1 MEYNLVNRLTKWK
14 AHQGKGQNMKQ
25 KATIRDVAAAAGVS
39 AATVSYVL
47 NGKKKVSEQTKN
59 MILDVIK
66 ELEYVPDLNAKSL
79 SVKDTKL
86 IGIVVPQT
94 EPGSTLMFR
103 NNFYGE
109 ILGSIEYHA
118 RQYGYHVLVSATDV
132 TEDYLNLIRERNLD
146 GVIIIGTYQS
156 EFFEQLR
163 QLDIPVVMVDSYC
176 THNCFHE
183 VRIDD
188 QKSSYLATKYM
199 LEAGHREVGFVCG
212 LLHENGV
219 MQKRFRGYQQA
230 LDEYHIPFK
239 QEYVFE
245 GNVDYDSG
253 VEIAG
258 KIVELRDKMTA
269 VVASAD
275 MFAIGLMKGFYE
287 AGIRVPQDISIMGF
301 DDLDISAY
309 MTPGLTTVRQE
320 ISLKGEYAVNLLVQ
334 NMADHGMEKVTEI
347 LPVRIVERDSVR
359 RLEK

>member
-1 MEYNLVNRLTKWK
+1 
-14 AHQGKGQNMKQ
+14 MKQ
-25 KATIRDVAAAAGVS
+25 RATIRDVAAAAGVS
-39 AATVSYVL
+39 VATVSYVL
-47 NGKKKVSEQTKN
+47 NGKKKVSEQTKA

-66 ELEYVPDLNAKSL
+66 KLEYVPDLNAKSL

-86 IGIVVPQT
+86 IGVVVPQT

-103 NNFYGE
+103 NNFYSE

-118 RQYGYHVLVSATDV
+118 RQHGYHVLISATDV

-163 QLDIPVVMVDSYC
+163 QLEIPVVLVDSYC

-188 QKSSYLATKYM
+188 QESSYLATKYI
-199 LEAGHREVGFVCG
+199 LEAGHREVGLVCG
-212 LLHENGV
+212 LLHEDGV
-219 MQKRFRGYQQA
+219 MQKRFKGYRQA
-230 LDEYHIPFK
+230 LDEYGIPFR

-258 KIVELRDKMTA
+258 RIAKLRGEMTA
-269 VVASAD
+269 VVATAD
-275 MFAIGLMKGFYE
+275 MFAIGLMRGFYE
-287 AGIRVPQDISIMGF
+287 AGIRVPEEISIMGF

-320 ISLKGEYAVNLLVQ
+320 ISLKGEYAMNLLVQ
-334 NMADHGMEKVTEI
+334 NMAAPGMKKVTEI
-347 LPVRIVERDSVR
+347 LPVRIVERESVKK
-359 RLEK
+359 LKN

>member
-1 MEYNLVNRLTKWK
+1 
-14 AHQGKGQNMKQ
+14 MKQ
-25 KATIRDVAAAAGVS
+25 RATIRDVAAAAGVS
-39 AATVSYVL
+39 VATVSYVL
-47 NGKKKVSEQTKN
+47 NGKKKVSEQTKA

-66 ELEYVPDLNAKSL
+66 KLEYVPDLNAKSL

-86 IGIVVPQT
+86 IGVVVPQT

-103 NNFYGE
+103 NNFYSE

-118 RQYGYHVLVSATDV
+118 RQHGYHVLISATDV

-163 QLDIPVVMVDSYC
+163 QLEIPVVLVDSYC

-188 QKSSYLATKYM
+188 QESSYLATKYI
-199 LEAGHREVGFVCG
+199 LEAGHREVGLVCG
-212 LLHENGV
+212 LLHEDGV
-219 MQKRFRGYQQA
+219 MQKRFKGYRQA
-230 LDEYHIPFK
+230 LDEYGIPFR

-258 KIVELRDKMTA
+258 RIAKSRGEMTA
-269 VVASAD
+269 VVATAD
-275 MFAIGLMKGFYE
+275 MFAIGLMRGFYE
-287 AGIRVPQDISIMGF
+287 AGIRVPEEISIMGF

-320 ISLKGEYAVNLLVQ
+320 ISLKGEYAMNLLVQ
-334 NMADHGMEKVTEI
+334 NMAAPGMKKVTEI
-347 LPVRIVERDSVR
+347 LPVRIVERESVKK
-359 RLEK
+359 LKN

>member
-1 MEYNLVNRLTKWK
+1 
-14 AHQGKGQNMKQ
+14 MKQ
-25 KATIRDVAAAAGVS
+25 RATIRDVAAAAGVS
-39 AATVSYVL
+39 VATVSYVL

-59 MILDVIK
+59 VVLDVIK
-66 ELEYVPDLNAKSL
+66 KMEYVPDLNAKSL

-86 IGIVVPQT
+86 IGVVVPQT

-103 NNFYGE
+103 NNFYSE

-118 RQYGYHVLVSATDV
+118 RQHGYHVLISATDV

-146 GVIIIGTYQS
+146 GVIIIGTYHND
-156 EFFEQLR
+156 FFEQLR

-176 THNCFHE
+176 RDNWFHE

-188 QKSSYLATKYM
+188 QYSSYLAVKYV
-199 LEAGHREVGFVCG
+199 LDAGHRAVGLVCG
-212 LLHENGV
+212 LLHEDGV

-230 LDEYHIPFK
+230 LEEYGIPFK

-253 VEIAG
+253 VEIA
-258 KIVELRDKMTA
+258 KRIAENQKNLTA
-269 VVASAD
+269 VVATAD

-287 AGIRVPQDISIMGF
+287 VGIRVPEDISVMGF

-320 ISLKGEYAVNLLVQ
+320 ISQKGEYAVNLLVQ
-334 NMADHGMEKVTEI
+334 NMASPGMKKVAEI
-347 LPVRIVERDSVR
+347 LPVRIVERESVMKKR
-359 RLEK
+359 